1 MEATDGSQTLSLRR
15 YTLLVTGVAASSLLV
30 AWSLG
35 LGGRDAASRWAT
47 LYGGAL
53 AVLNAVAAYFLVV
66 WSDRRPTSVFFRVVL
81 WGTAGRMA
89 ALVGGVAAGIL
100 ALGLPRL
107 PLVVSVLAYFIVFLA
122 IELTILHRR
131 VAPVP
136 GGSR

>member
-1 MEATDGSQTLSLRR
+1 LEATDGSQTLSLRR

-35 LGGRDAASRWAT
+35 LGGRDTASRWAT

-89 ALVGGVAAGIL
+89 ALVGAVAAGIL
-100 ALGLPRL
+100 VLGLPRL
-107 PLVVSVLAYFIVFLA
+107 PLVVSVLAYFVVFLA
-122 IELTILHRR
+122 LELTILHRR